1 MHPPKGAT
9 DGPVS
14 LKPRDPYFMWT
25 GPDKNIPPEGKDA
38 YQEWVDSM
46 KEDHDEKGNDDQE
59 KGDQDKGDQDK
70 GDQDKD
76 EGKEDKRPTFFITY
90 ETM

>member
-14 LKPRDPYFMWT
+14 LKPRDPYFLWQ
-25 GPDKNIPPEGKDA
+25 GPDKNIPPEGHPNDA
-38 YQEWVDSM
+38 YKEWEESM
-46 KEDHDEKGNDDQE
+46 KEDHDEKGKDDQE
-59 KGDQDKGDQDK
+59 KGDENDE
-70 GDQDKD
+70 DKD
-76 EGKEDKRPTFFITY
+76 KEDKRPTFFITY